1 MAQKTKWHYG
11 FAEYDGSAIHRG
23 INSMDDVAATSD
35 ALVAFM
41 IAAGEKGWEFCGTLP
56 APTAQSGPGAPLS
69 IAVLFKRPID
79 G

>member
-11 FAEYDGSAIHRG
+11 FAEYDGSAIHS

-35 ALVAFM
+35 ALVPFM